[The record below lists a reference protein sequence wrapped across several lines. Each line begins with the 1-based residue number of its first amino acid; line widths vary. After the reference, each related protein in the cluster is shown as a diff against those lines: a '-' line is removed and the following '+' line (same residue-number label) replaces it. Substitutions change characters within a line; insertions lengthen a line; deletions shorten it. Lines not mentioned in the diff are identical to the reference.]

1 MTKTRFTF
9 LVLLLQ
15 FFAIAAFAQHD
26 YFADIDGV
34 KGGADMKNALYN
46 IIKEHKRISYGK
58 GEDKT
63 WGAFYTTD
71 AVVENGKRR
80 VLDMYS
86 NEKRYFGNKG
96 VAVEGMNIEHSVAK
110 SWWGG
115 TTNDAYCDLHHLNP
129 SDQNAN
135 SRKSNYPL
143 GELTSVTWD
152 NGVTFVGKANI
163 DGSSQNAYEPCDE
176 YKGDFAR
183 VFMYMFT
190 CYQDLTWE
198 HTMMNYEKSAYPTL
212 KPWAVELLLK
222 WHKQDPVSE
231 KEINRN
237 NAVFAIQGNRN
248 PYVDYPQL
256 ADYVWGDSVNYTFK
270 LPTGTE
276 VGTGGT
282 GNIGTTTDGWRTCLS
297 ENFNSS
303 TMVFTTAETTGNYP
317 WELSSSY
324 KMAVATSY
332 VSSDKSNNDAES
344 WLISPSL
351 DFSKDSIAKISFEYV
366 IRYCATGKDAE
377 YHKLLISNNY
387 TGSVSDATWETV
399 DFKATANSTSWDL
412 TSVKDLTLPEKY
424 IGENNV
430 TIAFYYKGTS
440 TKAGTFEIDNVL
452 IQATTGANNDNNTS
466 DGDGNGDGNEGGDN
480 DGDDNVDGGD
490 GGDDNEED
498 DNENI
503 PDIENNGYFTLVTS
517 ATQMAEGDTIIIAY
531 EDKVMAD
538 QTNNYRNKI
547 DGLVVSGNYVTSI
560 PEGTQK
566 VVLEKGTKDETF
578 AFNVGTGY
586 LAAVSSSSNYVR
598 TIESI
603 TDDASW
609 AVAIENGF
617 AVVTAQGTYTRKILQ
632 YNTSSPRFSCYT
644 GTQKSV
650 NIYIK
655 KLQPTTAIENAET
668 EEKAF
673 EVYSITGIHIRTVT
687 GRANATY
694 GLEKGIYII
703 NGEKVIIK

>member
-96 VAVEGMNIEHSVAK
+96 SAVGGMNIEHSVAK

-115 TTNDAYCDLHHLNP
+115 TTNNAYCDLHHLNP

-163 DGSSQNAYEPCDE
+163 DGSTQNAYEPCDE

-198 HTMMNYEKSAYPTL
+198 HTWMNYEKSAYPTL

-256 ADYVWGDSVNYTFK
+256 ADYVWGDSINYIFK
-270 LPTGTE
+270 LTGGVE

-282 GNIGTTTDGWRTCLS
+282 GNTESTVDGWRTCLN
-297 ENFNSS
+297 ENFNSEIN
-303 TMVFTTAETTGNYP
+303 VFTTSETIGEFP
-317 WELSSSY
+317 WKVDTKNNRTY
-324 KMAVATSY
+324 AVATSY
-332 VSSDKSNNDAES
+332 VSEDKTNNDAES
-344 WLISPSL
+344 WLISPYI
-351 DFSKDSIAKISFEYV
+351 DFSNDSIAKISFDYV
-366 IRYCATGKDAE
+366 IRYCTTGKESE
-377 YHKLLISNNY
+377 YHKLLISKDY
-387 TGSVSDATWETV
+387 TGSVSNATWESI
-399 DFKATANSTSWDL
+399 DFAAAANSTDWTFTKVTDL
-412 TSVKDLTLPEKY
+412 NLPEKY
-424 IGENNV
+424 MGESNV

-440 TKAGTFEIDNVL
+440 SKAGTFEVDDVIV
-452 IQATTGANNDNNTS
+452 QATTGGNNDNSTP
-466 DGDGNGDGNEGGDN
+466 DGDGNGDNNEGGDN
-480 DGDDNVDGGD
+480 DGDDNEGGGD
-490 GGDDNEED
+490 NKDED

-609 AVAIENGF
+609 TIAIENGF

-655 KLQPTTAIENAET
+655 KPQSTTAIENT
-668 EEKAF
+668 EAKEKDF
-673 EVYSITGIHIRTVT
+673 EVYSITGIHIRTAT
-687 GRANATY
+687 GKANATN
-694 GLEKGIYII
+694 GLEKGLYII

>member
-1 MTKTRFTF
+1 MTKTRFTL

-26 YFADIDGV
+26 YFADINGV

-46 IIKEHKRISYGK
+46 IIKEHKRISYGS

-71 AVVENGKRR
+71 AVIENGKRR
-80 VLDMYS
+80 ALDMYS

-115 TTNDAYCDLHHLNP
+115 TNNNAYCDLHHLNP
-129 SDQNAN
+129 SDQDAN

-198 HTMMNYEKSAYPTL
+198 YTWMNYAQSAYPTL
-212 KPWAVELLLK
+212 KPWAVALLLK

-282 GNIGTTTDGWRTCLS
+282 GDTGTTTDGWRTCLS

-424 IGENNV
+424 MGENNV
-430 TIAFYYKGTS
+430 NIAFYYKGTS

-466 DGDGNGDGNEGGDN
+466 DGDGNEGGDN
-480 DGDDNVDGGD
+480 DGDDNGD
-490 GGDDNEED
+490 GGDNNEGD

-517 ATQMAEGDTIIIAY
+517 AAQMAEGDTIIIAY

-538 QTNNYRNKI
+538 QTNNFRNRI
-547 DGLVVSGNYVTSI
+547 EGLVVSGNFVTSM
-560 PEGTQK
+560 PVGTQK
-566 VVLEKGTKDETF
+566 VVLEKGTKDGTF

-586 LAAVSSSSNYVR
+586 LAAVSNSSNYVR
-598 TIESI
+598 TIQSI
-603 TDDASW
+603 TDEASW
-609 AVAIENGF
+609 TVEIVNGY
-617 AVVTAQGTYTRKILQ
+617 AVVTAQGKNTRNILQ
-632 YNTSSPRFSCYT
+632 YNTGSPRFSCYT

-655 KLQPTTAIENAET
+655 KPQSTTDIKNT
-668 EEKAF
+668 EKKEKAF

-687 GRANATY
+687 DKADATN

>member
-1 MTKTRFTF
+1 MTKTRFTL

-26 YFADIDGV
+26 YFADINGV

-46 IIKEHKRISYGK
+46 IIKEHKKISYGS

-71 AVVENGKRR
+71 AVIENGKRR
-80 VLDMYS
+80 ALDMYS

-115 TTNDAYCDLHHLNP
+115 TNNNAYCDLHHLNP
-129 SDQNAN
+129 SDQDAN

-198 HTMMNYEKSAYPTL
+198 YTWMNYEKSEYPTL
-212 KPWAVELLLK
+212 KPWAVALLLK

-270 LPTGTE
+270 LTTGTE

-282 GNIGTTTDGWRTCLS
+282 GNTGTTTDGWRTCLS

-351 DFSKDSIAKISFEYV
+351 DLSKDSIAKISFEYV

-412 TSVKDLTLPEKY
+412 TSVKDLILPEKY
-424 IGENNV
+424 MGENNV

-466 DGDGNGDGNEGGDN
+466 DGDDNEGGDN
-480 DGDDNVDGGD
+480 DGDDNGD
-490 GGDDNEED
+490 GGDNNEGD

-517 ATQMAEGDTIIIAY
+517 AAQMAEGDTIIIAY

-538 QTNNYRNKI
+538 QTNNYRNRI
-547 DGLVVSGNYVTSI
+547 EGLVVSGNYITSI
-560 PEGTQK
+560 PVGTQK

-586 LAAVSSSSNYVR
+586 LAAVSNSSNYVR
-598 TIESI
+598 TIQSI
-603 TDDASW
+603 TDEASW
-609 AVAIENGF
+609 TVAIENGY
-617 AVVTAQGTYTRKILQ
+617 AVVTAQGKYTRNILQ
-632 YNTSSPRFSCYT
+632 YNTGSPRFSCYT

-655 KLQPTTAIENAET
+655 KPQSTTAIENT
-668 EEKAF
+668 EAIEKAF

-687 GRANATY
+687 DKADATN

>member
-1 MTKTRFTF
+1 MTKTRFTL

-26 YFADIDGV
+26 YFADINGV

-46 IIKEHKRISYGK
+46 IIKEHKRISYGS

-71 AVVENGKRR
+71 AVIENGKRR
-80 VLDMYS
+80 ALDMYS

-115 TTNDAYCDLHHLNP
+115 TNNNAYCDLHHLNP
-129 SDQNAN
+129 SDQDAN

-198 HTMMNYEKSAYPTL
+198 YTWMNYAQSAYPTL
-212 KPWAVELLLK
+212 KPWAVALLLK

-282 GNIGTTTDGWRTCLS
+282 GDTGTTTDGWRTCLS

-424 IGENNV
+424 MGENNV

-466 DGDGNGDGNEGGDN
+466 DGDGDGDDNEGGDN
-480 DGDDNVDGGD
+480 DGDDNGD
-490 GGDDNEED
+490 GGDNNEGD

-517 ATQMAEGDTIIIAY
+517 AAQMAEGDTIIIAY

-538 QTNNYRNKI
+538 QTNNFRNRI
-547 DGLVVSGNYVTSI
+547 EGLVVSGNFVTSM
-560 PEGTQK
+560 PVGTQK
-566 VVLEKGTKDETF
+566 VVLEKGTKDGTF

-586 LAAVSSSSNYVR
+586 LAAVSNSSNYVR
-598 TIESI
+598 TIQSI
-603 TDDASW
+603 TDEASW
-609 AVAIENGF
+609 TVAIVNGY
-617 AVVTAQGTYTRKILQ
+617 AVVTAQGKNTRNILQ
-632 YNTSSPRFSCYT
+632 YNTGSPRFSCYT

-655 KLQPTTAIENAET
+655 KPQSTTDIKNT
-668 EEKAF
+668 EKKEKAF

-687 GRANATY
+687 DKADATN

>member
-1 MTKTRFTF
+1 MTKTRFTL

-26 YFADIDGV
+26 YFADINGV

-46 IIKEHKRISYGK
+46 IIKEHKRISYGS

-71 AVVENGKRR
+71 AVIENGKRR
-80 VLDMYS
+80 ALDMYS

-115 TTNDAYCDLHHLNP
+115 TNNNAYCDLHHLNP
-129 SDQNAN
+129 SDQDAN

-198 HTMMNYEKSAYPTL
+198 YTWMNYAQSAYPTL
-212 KPWAVELLLK
+212 KPWAVALLLK

-282 GNIGTTTDGWRTCLS
+282 GDTGTTTDGWRTCLS

-424 IGENNV
+424 MGENNV
-430 TIAFYYKGTS
+430 NIAFYYKGTS

-452 IQATTGANNDNNTS
+452 IQATTGAKNDNNTS
-466 DGDGNGDGNEGGDN
+466 DGDGNEGGDN
-480 DGDDNVDGGD
+480 DGDDNGD
-490 GGDDNEED
+490 GGDNNEGD

-517 ATQMAEGDTIIIAY
+517 AAQMAEGDTIIIAY

-538 QTNNYRNKI
+538 QTNNFRNRI
-547 DGLVVSGNYVTSI
+547 EGLVVSGNFVTSM
-560 PEGTQK
+560 PVGTQK
-566 VVLEKGTKDETF
+566 VVLEKGTKDGTF

-586 LAAVSSSSNYVR
+586 LAAVSNSSNYVR
-598 TIESI
+598 TIQSI
-603 TDDASW
+603 TDEASW
-609 AVAIENGF
+609 TVAIVNGY
-617 AVVTAQGTYTRKILQ
+617 AVVTAQGKNTRNILQ
-632 YNTSSPRFSCYT
+632 YNTGSPRFSCYT

-655 KLQPTTAIENAET
+655 KPQSTTDIKNT
-668 EEKAF
+668 EKKEKAF

-687 GRANATY
+687 DKADATN

>member
-9 LVLLLQ
+9 LVLLLH

-26 YFADIDGV
+26 YFADINGI

-46 IIKEHKRISYGK
+46 IIKEHKRISYGS

-86 NEKRYFGNKG
+86 GEKRYFGNKG
-96 VAVEGMNIEHSVAK
+96 SAVGGMNIEHSVAK

-115 TTNDAYCDLHHLNP
+115 TNNNAYCDLHHLNP

-143 GELTSVTWD
+143 GELTSVSWD

-198 HTMMNYEKSAYPTL
+198 YTWMNYEKSTYPTL
-212 KPWAVELLLK
+212 KPWAVALLLK

-282 GNIGTTTDGWRTCLS
+282 GNTGTTTDGWRTCLS

-332 VSSDKSNNDAES
+332 VSSDKSNNNAES

-424 IGENNV
+424 MGENNV

-440 TKAGTFEIDNVL
+440 TKAGTFEVDDVIV
-452 IQATTGANNDNNTS
+452 QATTGANNDNNTS
-466 DGDGNGDGNEGGDN
+466 DGDGDDNGDDNEGGDN
-480 DGDDNVDGGD
+480 DGGDNDGGDNDGDDSGDGGD

-517 ATQMAEGDTIIIAY
+517 ATQMA
-531 EDKVMAD
+531 
-538 QTNNYRNKI
+538 
-547 DGLVVSGNYVTSI
+547 
-560 PEGTQK
+560 
-566 VVLEKGTKDETF
+566 
-578 AFNVGTGY
+578 
-586 LAAVSSSSNYVR
+586 
-598 TIESI
+598 
-603 TDDASW
+603 
-609 AVAIENGF
+609 
-617 AVVTAQGTYTRKILQ
+617 
-632 YNTSSPRFSCYT
+632 
-644 GTQKSV
+644 
-650 NIYIK
+650 
-655 KLQPTTAIENAET
+655 
-668 EEKAF
+668 
-673 EVYSITGIHIRTVT
+673 
-687 GRANATY
+687 
-694 GLEKGIYII
+694 
-703 NGEKVIIK
+703 